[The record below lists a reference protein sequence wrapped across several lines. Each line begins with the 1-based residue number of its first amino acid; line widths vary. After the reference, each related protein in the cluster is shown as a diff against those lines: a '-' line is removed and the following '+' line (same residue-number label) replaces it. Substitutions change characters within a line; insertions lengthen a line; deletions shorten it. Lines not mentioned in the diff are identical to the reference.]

1 MSDNKSDLK
10 GLAAREAFSLD
21 VADATARARPKN
33 LSIKKSPEL
42 LAEIVQTI
50 REGQPITRAARLCG
64 VNPVTVHRWREDDPD
79 FNEAV
84 EDAMEFQVAVLTRK
98 VDQASDTDWKAAA
111 WRLERLR
118 PDEFGSK
125 REVNVTATQSNGL
138 AEVIK
143 MIEQTNDSVKPA
155 EGEDS

>member
-10 GLAAREAFSLD
+10 GLAAREALIINEENP
-21 VADATARARPKN
+21 TARARD
-33 LSIKKSPEL
+33 LRVKKSPKL
-42 LAEIVQTI
+42 LDEILQTI

-64 VNPVTVHRWREDDPD
+64 VNPDSVHRWRQEDPD

-84 EDAMEFQVAVLTRK
+84 EEAIEFQVAVLTRK

-155 EGEDS
+155 EGEGS

>member
-1 MSDNKSDLK
+1 MTSTSDLK
-10 GLAAREAFSLD
+10 GLAAREALTNNEERP
-21 VADATARARPKN
+21 TARARD
-33 LSIKKSPEL
+33 LRVKKSAQL
-42 LAEIVQTI
+42 LDEILRTI

-64 VNPVTVHRWREDDPD
+64 VNPDSVHRWRQEDPD

-84 EDAMEFQVAVLTRK
+84 EEALEFQIAVLTRK

-118 PDEFGSK
+118 PDEFGAK
-125 REVNVTATQSNGL
+125 REVSVTTQSNGI
-138 AEVIK
+138 AEVIA